1 MISIVVPVLNEEKTI
16 SHLLEQLNNLRGE
29 KELIVVDGGSSD
41 KTVEIAS
48 KSARVVKSERGRA
61 NQMNAGAKLALG
73 EILWFVHSDSV
84 VDENSISAIEKAI
97 AEGHIGGGF
106 SIYFHDYT
114 DAVIRFITWSSN
126 WRAKHSG
133 MYYGDQ
139 SLFLRRDV
147 FESIGGYPK
156 LALMEDFEI
165 SLRLRKVGKMKLLPE
180 RIGSS
185 ARRFAA
191 GGSLRTLLFMHKIKI
206 LYVLGKDTEELNRMY
221 RECR

>member
-1 MISIVVPVLNEEKTI
+1 MISIIVPVLNEESTI
-16 SHLLEQLNNLRGE
+16 SKLLEQLNRLRGD
-29 KELIVVDGGSSD
+29 KEIIVVDGGSSD
-41 KTVEIAS
+41 RTVEIAG
-48 KSARVVKSERGRA
+48 KMAMVIESERGRA
-61 NQMNAGAKLALG
+61 NQMNAGASVAKG
-73 EILWFVHSDSV
+73 DILWFVHSDSI
-84 VDENSISAIEKAI
+84 VDDNSISAIEVAI
-97 AEGHIGGGF
+97 SEGYIGGGF

-114 DAVIRFITWSSN
+114 DAVIRFITWTSN

-165 SLRLRKVGKMKLLPE
+165 SLRLRKAGKMKLLPE

-185 ARRFAA
+185 ARRFKS

-206 LYVLGKDTEELNRMY
+206 LYVLGKDTEELNKMY